1 MKHLRHWHRSYCDQR
16 QLTFKCN
23 FLPVLFCKKHWCGHY
38 NELIKQYKGCDSY
51 YDWLCLTCTKNDVL
65 AMRWKRQAL
74 QFPAGGF
81 FLFARVCKEVVPLIP
96 ANCLVMP
103 NKATPTGLVR
113 PDWALCQW
121 MAEEIGLL
129 CIPSGPFFSPERAS
143 VGDYSDHFVR
153 IAFCKT
159 DETIDAAAAT
169 LTSLQRMLLPAE
181 TSSTTGE
188 FESVPSE
195 LR

>member
-74 QFPAGGF
+74 QFPAEGF

-103 NKATPTGLVR
+103 NKATPTGLILLDR
-113 PDWALCQW
+113 GLCQW
-121 MAEEIGLL
+121 MAEEISLL
-129 CIPSGPFFSPERAS
+129 SISAVRLVPRMCKYSRIFRSRRADR
-143 VGDYSDHFVR
+143 VLRDR
-153 IAFCKT
+153 L
-159 DETIDAAAAT
+159 AAT
-169 LTSLQRMLLPAE
+169 
-181 TSSTTGE
+181 TTLATFGIK
-188 FESVPSE
+188 FYSGRVPSVWNKCSVNTE
-195 LR
+195 